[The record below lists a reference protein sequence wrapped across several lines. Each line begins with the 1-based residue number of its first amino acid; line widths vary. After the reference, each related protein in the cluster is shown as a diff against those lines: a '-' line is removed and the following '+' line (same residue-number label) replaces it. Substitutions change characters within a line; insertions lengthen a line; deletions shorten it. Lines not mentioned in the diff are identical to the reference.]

1 MQFLKTFEKFEIE
14 KKEITSDRKLTTHL
28 TKFLRDSGFKQVT
41 AKSGK
46 ESPMGY
52 HEDKEF
58 MNTSDIILVAGM
70 KSLEEAKDM
79 KKSLEKFFQ
88 DNFSEKIRGQK
99 MVSGVRETFIKG
111 KQVYVETHKK
121 DLDEETLKTIRYDV
135 VIYKNWKYWF
145 R

>member
-14 KKEITSDRKLTTHL
+14 KKEIASNRQLTTHL
-28 TKFLRDSGFKQVT
+28 TKFLRDNGFKQVT
-41 AKSGK
+41 AKSG
-46 ESPMGY
+46 ENSPMGY

-58 MNTSDIILVAGM
+58 MNADQFILVAGM
-70 KSLEEAKDM
+70 KSLEEAEDM

-88 DNFSEKIRGQK
+88 DNFGEKIKGEK
-99 MVSGVRETFIKG
+99 IISGVRETFIKG
-111 KQVYVETHKK
+111 KQVYVEMHKK
-121 DLDEETLKTIRYDV
+121 NLDEETLKTVRYDV

>member
-14 KKEITSDRKLTTHL
+14 KKEINSDRKLTLHL
-28 TKFLRDSGFKQVT
+28 TKFLRDNGFKQ
-41 AKSGK
+41 ASGSMGK
-46 ESPMGY
+46 EAPMGY

-88 DNFSEKIRGQK
+88 DNFAGKIKGKK
-99 MVSGVRETFIKG
+99 MVSKVRETFIKG
-111 KQVYVETHKK
+111 KQVYVEMHKK
-121 DLDEETLKTIRYDV
+121 DLDEETLKTVRYDV